1 VSRIF
6 LSLALFSLL
15 LLAVNLILGLTIGDY
30 AVQSN
35 TVMAAAEKMN
45 ILQREIQQDPNRMG
59 ELKSAEQALKDALVQ
74 REPIANRK
82 MIHLLLGVATS
93 LVSLLVNCIS
103 VTYFVGTSK
112 WCGEVCAAYGIDSAK
127 ALESQRLKRKNFPW
141 AVMGSLAILA
151 IVLLGGAADPDG
163 MMRQDA
169 VHYVNYHL
177 AAAFIGI
184 AVITWAFF
192 KQAHFVASN
201 FLLIQ
206 EILDHVKAIRAAKG
220 LDVE

>member
-6 LSLALFSLL
+6 LSLALFALT
-15 LLAVNLILGLTIGDY
+15 LLAINLVLGLTIGDY
-30 AVQSN
+30 AGQSRVVMEAETKFN
-35 TVMAAAEKMN
+35 TLRRDAAQDPDRKAEIKAAES
-45 ILQREIQQDPNRMG
+45 
-59 ELKSAEQALKDALVQ
+59 ELVAAHAIRRPVAD
-74 REPIANRK
+74 RK
-82 MIHLLLGVATS
+82 VIHMLLGVATA
-93 LVSLLVNCIS
+93 LVALLVNCIS

-112 WCGEVCAAYGIDSAK
+112 WCGEVSAAYGLDDAK

-141 AVMGSLAILA
+141 AVIGSLTVLG
-151 IVLLGGAADPDG
+151 IVVLGGMADPDG

-169 VHYVNYHL
+169 VNYVNFHL
-177 AAAFIGI
+177 VASFVGI
-184 AVITWAFF
+184 AIIGWSFL

-206 EILDHVKAIRAAKG
+206 DILDQVKAIRLAKG